1 MPIDEAYVEV
11 ADRIREF
18 RDKYPGGSLRP
29 VNVAKPFEIV
39 NIGDLTFIVYVAL
52 ALRGPE
58 DINPGVGSA
67 WVRFPGLTNYTR
79 NSELQNAETSAWGRA
94 IIASLGADARRI
106 ATAEDVRNAEA
117 EAQQPARPAQSAQF
131 GRRRRPPPSQ
141 GSSPRVKAIKE
152 RLSKLDEEHFAWT
165 RTQAKLAEIPPID
178 GEDIRPYHLDKLEE
192 LITLAEIDQ
201 QQLPFTEVENEEERP
216 LEVDD

>member
-58 DINPGVGSA
+58 DLNPGVGSA

-94 IIASLGADARRI
+94 IVASLGADARRI
-106 ATAEDVRNAEA
+106 ATAEDVRNANA
-117 EAQQPARPAQSAQF
+117 
-131 GRRRRPPPSQ
+131 
-141 GSSPRVKAIKE
+141 
-152 RLSKLDEEHFAWT
+152 T
-165 RTQAKLAEIPPID
+165 
-178 GEDIRPYHLDKLEE
+178 
-192 LITLAEIDQ
+192 
-201 QQLPFTEVENEEERP
+201 
-216 LEVDD
+216 